1 MEKQDLEIMGGNS
14 EVVHYERQG
23 LPLYIRTA
31 DLEQF
36 TGKRAACHWHDDLEW
51 IHILDGTMNYS
62 VNGRKLPLKV
72 GDSLLVNGRQMH
84 YGYGE
89 GGCRFLCILFHPS
102 LFGDNQVLRQEY
114 VRPVLENPALEY
126 LYFDGEEEEGR
137 KTGKALR
144 RMAEFKEAGEMA
156 YEMDVIGWMCL
167 LWAEILR
174 KTDVGGGVC
183 PAGEREDRAAQKEM
197 VSFICRHYGEPLSLE
212 AIAAAGHV
220 SRSKCCQIFPEIRG
234 AVSRGISQRLPAEG
248 GAKSAEGHG
257 KERHGNC
264 HRLRFQPSELFL
276 QTVCGSLWAYAQ
288 GIQKRGRK
296 NVKNNGILFGNGML

>member
-89 GGCRFLCILFHPS
+89 EGCRFLCILFHPS

-114 VRPVLENPALEY
+114 IRPVLENPALEY

-220 SRSKCCQIFPEIRG
+220 SRSKCCQIFRKYVGQSPVEFLNAYRLKVGRNLLRDTERNVTEI
-234 AVSRGISQRLPAEG
+234 A
-248 GAKSAEGHG
+248 
-257 KERHGNC
+257 
-264 HRLRFQPSELFL
+264 
-276 QTVCGSLWAYAQ
+276 TVCGFSHLSYFSRQFAAAY
-288 GIQKRGRK
+288 GRTPREYRRGAK
-296 NVKNNGILFGNGML
+296 KCEK

>member
-89 GGCRFLCILFHPS
+89 EGCRFLCILFHPS

-114 VRPVLENPALEY
+114 IRPVLENPALEY
-126 LYFDGEEEEGR
+126 LYFDGEGEEGR

-174 KTDVGGGVC
+174 KTEVGGGVC

-220 SRSKCCQIFPEIRG
+220 SRSKCCQIFRKYVGQSPVEFLNAYRLKVGRNLLRDTERNVTEIATICGFSHLSYFSRQFAAAYGRTPREYRRG
-234 AVSRGISQRLPAEG
+234 AKKCE
-248 GAKSAEGHG
+248 K
-257 KERHGNC
+257 
-264 HRLRFQPSELFL
+264 
-276 QTVCGSLWAYAQ
+276 
-288 GIQKRGRK
+288 
-296 NVKNNGILFGNGML
+296 

>member
-114 VRPVLENPALEY
+114 IRPVLENPALEY

-174 KTDVGGGVC
+174 KTEVGGGVC

-220 SRSKCCQIFPEIRG
+220 SRSKCCQIFRKYVGQSPVEFLNAYRLKVGRNLLRDTERNVTEI
-234 AVSRGISQRLPAEG
+234 A
-248 GAKSAEGHG
+248 
-257 KERHGNC
+257 
-264 HRLRFQPSELFL
+264 
-276 QTVCGSLWAYAQ
+276 TVCGFSHLSYFSRQFAAAY
-288 GIQKRGRK
+288 GRTPREYRRGAK
-296 NVKNNGILFGNGML
+296 KCEK

>member
-114 VRPVLENPALEY
+114 IRPVLENPALEY

-197 VSFICRHYGEPLSLE
+197 VSFICRHYGEPLSME

-220 SRSKCCQIFPEIRG
+220 SRSKCCQIFRKYVGQSPVEFLNAYRLKVGRNLLRDTERNVTEI
-234 AVSRGISQRLPAEG
+234 A
-248 GAKSAEGHG
+248 
-257 KERHGNC
+257 
-264 HRLRFQPSELFL
+264 
-276 QTVCGSLWAYAQ
+276 TVCGFSHLSYFSRQFAAAY
-288 GIQKRGRK
+288 GRTPREYRRGAK
-296 NVKNNGILFGNGML
+296 KCEK

>member
-1 MEKQDLEIMGGNS
+1 MEKQDLEIMGGNL

-114 VRPVLENPALEY
+114 IRPVLENPALEY

-220 SRSKCCQIFPEIRG
+220 SRSKCCQIFRKYVGQSPVEFLNAYRLKVGRNLLRDTERNVTEI
-234 AVSRGISQRLPAEG
+234 A
-248 GAKSAEGHG
+248 
-257 KERHGNC
+257 
-264 HRLRFQPSELFL
+264 
-276 QTVCGSLWAYAQ
+276 TVCGFSHLSYFSRQFAAAY
-288 GIQKRGRK
+288 GRTPREYRRGAK
-296 NVKNNGILFGNGML
+296 KCEK

>member
-89 GGCRFLCILFHPS
+89 EGCRFLCILFHPS

-114 VRPVLENPALEY
+114 IRPVLENPALEY

-220 SRSKCCQIFPEIRG
+220 SRSKCCQIFRKYVGQSPVEFLNAYRLKVGRNLLRDTERNVTEIATICGFSHLSYFSRQFAAAYGRTPREYRRG
-234 AVSRGISQRLPAEG
+234 AKKCE
-248 GAKSAEGHG
+248 K
-257 KERHGNC
+257 
-264 HRLRFQPSELFL
+264 
-276 QTVCGSLWAYAQ
+276 
-288 GIQKRGRK
+288 
-296 NVKNNGILFGNGML
+296 

>member
-114 VRPVLENPALEY
+114 VRPVLENPVLEY

-220 SRSKCCQIFPEIRG
+220 SRSKCCQIFRKYVGQSPVEFLNAYRLKVGRNLLRDTERNVTEI
-234 AVSRGISQRLPAEG
+234 A
-248 GAKSAEGHG
+248 
-257 KERHGNC
+257 
-264 HRLRFQPSELFL
+264 
-276 QTVCGSLWAYAQ
+276 TVCGFSHLSYFSRQFAAAY
-288 GIQKRGRK
+288 GRTPREYRRGAK
-296 NVKNNGILFGNGML
+296 KCEK

>member
-1 MEKQDLEIMGGNS
+1 MEKQDLEIMGGSS

-220 SRSKCCQIFPEIRG
+220 SRSKCCQIFRKYVGQSPVEFLNAYRLKVGRNLLRDTERNVTEI
-234 AVSRGISQRLPAEG
+234 A
-248 GAKSAEGHG
+248 
-257 KERHGNC
+257 
-264 HRLRFQPSELFL
+264 
-276 QTVCGSLWAYAQ
+276 TVCGFSHLSYFSRQFAAAY
-288 GIQKRGRK
+288 GRTPREYRRGAK
-296 NVKNNGILFGNGML
+296 KCEK

>member
-1 MEKQDLEIMGGNS
+1 MEKHDLEIMGGNS

-36 TGKRAACHWHDDLEW
+36 TGKRAACHWHYDLEW

-114 VRPVLENPALEY
+114 IRPVLENPALEY

-183 PAGEREDRAAQKEM
+183 PAGERENRAAQKEM

-220 SRSKCCQIFPEIRG
+220 SRSKCCQIFRKYVGQSPVEFLNAYRLKVGRNLLRDTERNVTEI
-234 AVSRGISQRLPAEG
+234 A
-248 GAKSAEGHG
+248 
-257 KERHGNC
+257 
-264 HRLRFQPSELFL
+264 
-276 QTVCGSLWAYAQ
+276 TVCGFSHLSYFSRQFAAAY
-288 GIQKRGRK
+288 GRTPREYRRGAK
-296 NVKNNGILFGNGML
+296 KCEK

>member
-114 VRPVLENPALEY
+114 IRPVLENPALEY

-220 SRSKCCQIFPEIRG
+220 SRSKCCQIFRKYVGQSRVEFLNAYRLKVGRNLLRDTERNVTEI
-234 AVSRGISQRLPAEG
+234 A
-248 GAKSAEGHG
+248 
-257 KERHGNC
+257 
-264 HRLRFQPSELFL
+264 
-276 QTVCGSLWAYAQ
+276 TVCGFSHLSYFSRQFAAAY
-288 GIQKRGRK
+288 GRTPREYRRGAK
-296 NVKNNGILFGNGML
+296 KCEK

>member
-174 KTDVGGGVC
+174 KTEVGGGVC

-220 SRSKCCQIFPEIRG
+220 SRSKCCQIFRKYVGQSPVEFLNAYRLKVGRNLLRDTERNVTEI
-234 AVSRGISQRLPAEG
+234 A
-248 GAKSAEGHG
+248 
-257 KERHGNC
+257 
-264 HRLRFQPSELFL
+264 
-276 QTVCGSLWAYAQ
+276 TVCGFSHLSYFSRQFAAAY
-288 GIQKRGRK
+288 GRTPREYRRGAK
-296 NVKNNGILFGNGML
+296 KCEK

>member
-114 VRPVLENPALEY
+114 VRPDLENPALEY
-126 LYFDGEEEEGR
+126 MYFDGEEEEGR

-220 SRSKCCQIFPEIRG
+220 SRSKCCQIFRKYVGQSPVEFLNAYRLKVGRNLLRDTERNVTEI
-234 AVSRGISQRLPAEG
+234 A
-248 GAKSAEGHG
+248 
-257 KERHGNC
+257 
-264 HRLRFQPSELFL
+264 
-276 QTVCGSLWAYAQ
+276 TVCGFSHLSYFSRQFAAAY
-288 GIQKRGRK
+288 GRTPREYRRGAK
-296 NVKNNGILFGNGML
+296 KCEK

>member
-114 VRPVLENPALEY
+114 IRPVLENPALEY

-197 VSFICRHYGEPLSLE
+197 VSFICRHYGEPVSLE
-212 AIAAAGHV
+212 AIASAGHV
-220 SRSKCCQIFPEIRG
+220 SRSKCCQIFRKYVGQSPVEFLNAYRLKVGRNLLRDTERNVTEI
-234 AVSRGISQRLPAEG
+234 A
-248 GAKSAEGHG
+248 
-257 KERHGNC
+257 
-264 HRLRFQPSELFL
+264 
-276 QTVCGSLWAYAQ
+276 TVCGFSHLSYFSRQFAAAY
-288 GIQKRGRK
+288 GRTPREYRRGAK
-296 NVKNNGILFGNGML
+296 KCEK

>member
-89 GGCRFLCILFHPS
+89 GGCCFLCILFHPS

-114 VRPVLENPALEY
+114 IRPVLENPALEY

-174 KTDVGGGVC
+174 KTEVGGGVC

-220 SRSKCCQIFPEIRG
+220 SRSKCCQIFRKYVGQSPVEFLNAYRLKVGRNLLRDTERNVTEI
-234 AVSRGISQRLPAEG
+234 A
-248 GAKSAEGHG
+248 
-257 KERHGNC
+257 
-264 HRLRFQPSELFL
+264 
-276 QTVCGSLWAYAQ
+276 TVCGFSHLSYFSRQFAAAY
-288 GIQKRGRK
+288 GRTPREYRRGAK
-296 NVKNNGILFGNGML
+296 KCEK

>member
-114 VRPVLENPALEY
+114 IRPVLENPALEY

-183 PAGEREDRAAQKEM
+183 PAGERENRAAQKEM

-220 SRSKCCQIFPEIRG
+220 SRSKCCQIFRKYVGQSPVEFLNAYRLKVGRNLLRDTERNVTEI
-234 AVSRGISQRLPAEG
+234 A
-248 GAKSAEGHG
+248 
-257 KERHGNC
+257 
-264 HRLRFQPSELFL
+264 
-276 QTVCGSLWAYAQ
+276 TVCGFSHLSYFSRQFAAAY
-288 GIQKRGRK
+288 GRTPREYRRGAK
-296 NVKNNGILFGNGML
+296 KCEK

>member
-114 VRPVLENPALEY
+114 IRPVLENPALEY
-126 LYFDGEEEEGR
+126 LYVDGEEEEGR

-220 SRSKCCQIFPEIRG
+220 SRSKCCQIFRKYVGQSPVEFLNAYRLKVGRNLLRDTERNVTEI
-234 AVSRGISQRLPAEG
+234 A
-248 GAKSAEGHG
+248 
-257 KERHGNC
+257 
-264 HRLRFQPSELFL
+264 
-276 QTVCGSLWAYAQ
+276 TVCGFSHLSYFSRQFAAAY
-288 GIQKRGRK
+288 GRTPREYRRGAK
-296 NVKNNGILFGNGML
+296 KCEK

>member
-174 KTDVGGGVC
+174 KTEVGGGVC

-197 VSFICRHYGEPLSLE
+197 VSFICRHYGEPLSME

-220 SRSKCCQIFPEIRG
+220 SRSKCCQIFRKYVGQSPVEFLNAYRLKVGRNLLRDTERNVTEI
-234 AVSRGISQRLPAEG
+234 A
-248 GAKSAEGHG
+248 
-257 KERHGNC
+257 
-264 HRLRFQPSELFL
+264 
-276 QTVCGSLWAYAQ
+276 TVCGFSHLSYFSRQFAAAY
-288 GIQKRGRK
+288 GRTPREYRRGAK
-296 NVKNNGILFGNGML
+296 KCEK

>member
-197 VSFICRHYGEPLSLE
+197 VSFICRHSGEPLSLE

-220 SRSKCCQIFPEIRG
+220 SRSKCCQIFRKYVGQSPVEFLNAYRLKVGRNLLRDTERNVTEI
-234 AVSRGISQRLPAEG
+234 A
-248 GAKSAEGHG
+248 
-257 KERHGNC
+257 
-264 HRLRFQPSELFL
+264 
-276 QTVCGSLWAYAQ
+276 TVCGFSHLSYFSRQFAAAY
-288 GIQKRGRK
+288 GRTPREYRRGAK
-296 NVKNNGILFGNGML
+296 KCEK

>member
-1 MEKQDLEIMGGNS
+1 MEKQDLEIMGGNL

-183 PAGEREDRAAQKEM
+183 PAGERENRAAQKEM

-220 SRSKCCQIFPEIRG
+220 SRSKCCQIFRKYVGQSPVEFLNAYRLKVGRNLLRDTERNVTEI
-234 AVSRGISQRLPAEG
+234 A
-248 GAKSAEGHG
+248 
-257 KERHGNC
+257 
-264 HRLRFQPSELFL
+264 
-276 QTVCGSLWAYAQ
+276 TVCGFSHLSYFSRQFAAAY
-288 GIQKRGRK
+288 GRTPREYRRGAK
-296 NVKNNGILFGNGML
+296 KCEK

>member
-114 VRPVLENPALEY
+114 IRPVLENPALEY

-220 SRSKCCQIFPEIRG
+220 SRSKCCQIFRKYVGQSPVEFLNAYRLKVGRNLLRDTERNVTEI
-234 AVSRGISQRLPAEG
+234 A
-248 GAKSAEGHG
+248 
-257 KERHGNC
+257 
-264 HRLRFQPSELFL
+264 
-276 QTVCGSLWAYAQ
+276 TVCGFSHLSYFSRQFAAAY
-288 GIQKRGRK
+288 GRTPREYRRGAK
-296 NVKNNGILFGNGML
+296 KCEK

>member
-220 SRSKCCQIFPEIRG
+220 SRSKCCQIFRKYVGQSPVEFLNAYRLKVGRNLLRDTERNVTEI
-234 AVSRGISQRLPAEG
+234 A
-248 GAKSAEGHG
+248 
-257 KERHGNC
+257 
-264 HRLRFQPSELFL
+264 
-276 QTVCGSLWAYAQ
+276 TVCGFSHLSYFSRQFAAAY
-288 GIQKRGRK
+288 GRTPREYRRGAK
-296 NVKNNGILFGNGML
+296 KCEK

>member
-1 MEKQDLEIMGGNS
+1 MEKQDLEIMGGNL

-114 VRPVLENPALEY
+114 IRPVLENPALEY

-183 PAGEREDRAAQKEM
+183 PAGERENRAAQKEM

-220 SRSKCCQIFPEIRG
+220 SRSKCCQIFRKYVGQSPVEFLNAYRLKVGRNLLRDTERNVTEI
-234 AVSRGISQRLPAEG
+234 A
-248 GAKSAEGHG
+248 
-257 KERHGNC
+257 
-264 HRLRFQPSELFL
+264 
-276 QTVCGSLWAYAQ
+276 TVCGFSHLSYFSRQFAAAY
-288 GIQKRGRK
+288 GRTPREYRRGAK
-296 NVKNNGILFGNGML
+296 KCEK

>member
-1 MEKQDLEIMGGNS
+1 MEKQDLEIMGGNL

-183 PAGEREDRAAQKEM
+183 PAGERENRAAQEEM

-220 SRSKCCQIFPEIRG
+220 SRSKCCQIFRKYVGQSPVEFLNAYRLKVGRNLLRDTERNVTEI
-234 AVSRGISQRLPAEG
+234 A
-248 GAKSAEGHG
+248 
-257 KERHGNC
+257 
-264 HRLRFQPSELFL
+264 
-276 QTVCGSLWAYAQ
+276 TVCGFSHLSYFSRQFAAAY
-288 GIQKRGRK
+288 GRTPREYRRGAK
-296 NVKNNGILFGNGML
+296 KCEK

>member
-114 VRPVLENPALEY
+114 IRPVLENPALEY

-220 SRSKCCQIFPEIRG
+220 SRSKCCQIFRKYVGQSPVEFLN
-234 AVSRGISQRLPAEG
+234 AYRLKVG
-248 GAKSAEGHG
+248 RNLLRDT
-257 KERHGNC
+257 ERNVT
-264 HRLRFQPSELFL
+264 EVA
-276 QTVCGSLWAYAQ
+276 TVCGFSHLSYFSRQFAAAY
-288 GIQKRGRK
+288 GRTPREYRRGAK
-296 NVKNNGILFGNGML
+296 KCEK

>member
-126 LYFDGEEEEGR
+126 LYFAGEEEEGR

-220 SRSKCCQIFPEIRG
+220 SRSKCCQIFRKYVGQSPVEFLNAYRLKVGRNLLRDTERNVTEI
-234 AVSRGISQRLPAEG
+234 A
-248 GAKSAEGHG
+248 
-257 KERHGNC
+257 
-264 HRLRFQPSELFL
+264 
-276 QTVCGSLWAYAQ
+276 TVCGFSHLSYFSRQFAAAY
-288 GIQKRGRK
+288 GRTPREYRRGAK
-296 NVKNNGILFGNGML
+296 KCEK

>member
-114 VRPVLENPALEY
+114 IRPVLENPALEY

-174 KTDVGGGVC
+174 KTEVGGGVC

-220 SRSKCCQIFPEIRG
+220 SRSKCCQIFRKYVGQSPVEFLNAYRLKVGRNLLRDTERNVTEIATICGFSHLSYFSRQFAAAYGRTPREYRRG
-234 AVSRGISQRLPAEG
+234 AKKCE
-248 GAKSAEGHG
+248 K
-257 KERHGNC
+257 
-264 HRLRFQPSELFL
+264 
-276 QTVCGSLWAYAQ
+276 
-288 GIQKRGRK
+288 
-296 NVKNNGILFGNGML
+296 